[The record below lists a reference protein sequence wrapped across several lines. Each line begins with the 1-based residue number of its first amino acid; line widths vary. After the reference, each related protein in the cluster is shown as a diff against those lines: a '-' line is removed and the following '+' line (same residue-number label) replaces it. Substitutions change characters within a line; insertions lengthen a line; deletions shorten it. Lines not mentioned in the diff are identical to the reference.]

1 MRIVWSSA
9 AWADVDRLHSFLAD
23 HDFDVADAIF
33 DRLANSPSDLLD
45 FPRRGSRLS
54 EFDPRE
60 VREFRVGHYLLRYE
74 LRRSEIFVLRFFHA
88 RESVLLA
95 LRGSSFR

>member
-9 AWADVDRLHSFLAD
+9 AWSDVDRLHSFLAD
-23 HDFDVADAIF
+23 HDIDFADATS
-33 DRLANSPSDLLD
+33 DRLANSPSELLN
-45 FPRRGSRLS
+45 FPRRGSQLS

-60 VREFRVGHYLLRYE
+60 VREFRVGPYLLRYE

-88 RESVLLA
+88 RENRTSLP
-95 LRGSSFR
+95 